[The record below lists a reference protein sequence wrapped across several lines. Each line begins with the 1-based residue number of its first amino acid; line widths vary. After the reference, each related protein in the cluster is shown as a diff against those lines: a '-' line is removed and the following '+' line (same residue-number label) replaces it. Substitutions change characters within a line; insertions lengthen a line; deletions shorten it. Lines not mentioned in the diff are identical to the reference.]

1 MHPILPFSVGLSNLT
16 RTLGLCVF
24 MLLGAA
30 TPAATAQNDPAA
42 VFRPL
47 LAGPN
52 RSAANVVRDVYRHP
66 AETLA
71 FFEV

>member
-1 MHPILPFSVGLSNLT
+1 VVEVLPGSTGYYLEILAPWLRNQGLYI
-16 RTLGLCVF
+16 
-24 MLLGAA
+24 AA
-30 TPAATAQNDPAA
+30 D
-42 VFRPL
+42 
-47 LAGPN
+47 

>member
-1 MHPILPFSVGLSNLT
+1 
-16 RTLGLCVF
+16 